1 MISSLPL
8 KITFC
13 GSETFIDKTFIFLID
28 INMNLI
34 KSNWFLLILLSAI
47 WGGAFTLNKIA
58 LDSFT
63 PEVIVA
69 GRLISGS
76 IFLVALIYFL
86 YKKFSI
92 NLSQINYYLFMS
104 LVGIVIPFIA
114 IITGQK
120 NIDSAMAG
128 ILMATMP
135 ISTILLSHIFLDDEK
150 MNKQKFIGF
159 IISFLGVFLL
169 IYRDDLFKDNSISET
184 FESQLLVMLGATL
197 YAFAAIYGKK
207 YKITDP
213 LSASTGTIL
222 FATFFMTIYLIFID
236 NSNPNYFDLML
247 DLNILLLGILCT
259 AIATVIYFQI
269 LQTEGASFLSIMN
282 FLIPLWAILFG
293 IIVLSDQF
301 SWNYI
306 FGLLVIL
313 FGIKLA
319 NSNR

>member
-1 MISSLPL
+1 MNFL
-8 KITFC
+8 KT
-13 GSETFIDKTFIFLID
+13 
-28 INMNLI
+28 
-34 KSNWFLLILLSAI
+34 NWFLLILLSAI

-58 LDSFT
+58 LDTFT

-86 YKKFSI
+86 YKKFTI
-92 NLSQINYYLFMS
+92 NISQINYYLFMS

-135 ISTILLSHIFLDDEK
+135 ISTILLSHIFLEDEK
-150 MNKQKFIGF
+150 MNQQKFIGF
-159 IISFLGVFLL
+159 VISFLGVFIL
-169 IYRDDLFKDNSISET
+169 IYRKDLFVNNSISET
-184 FESQLLVMLGATL
+184 FESQLLVILGATL

-236 NSNPNYFDLML
+236 QSNPSYSVLFL
-247 DLNILLLGILCT
+247 DINILLLGILCT
-259 AIATVIYFQI
+259 AIATIIYFQI

-293 IIVLSDQF
+293 IIILQDQF

-306 FGLLVIL
+306 IGLVVIL

-319 NSNR
+319 NSVR

>member
-1 MISSLPL
+1 MNFL
-8 KITFC
+8 KT
-13 GSETFIDKTFIFLID
+13 
-28 INMNLI
+28 
-34 KSNWFLLILLSAI
+34 NWFLLILLSAI

-58 LDSFT
+58 LDTFT

-76 IFLVALIYFL
+76 IFLVVLIYFL
-86 YKKFSI
+86 YKKFTI
-92 NLSQINYYLFMS
+92 NISQINYYLFMS

-135 ISTILLSHIFLDDEK
+135 ISTILLSHIFLEDEK
-150 MNKQKFIGF
+150 MNQQKFIGF
-159 IISFLGVFLL
+159 VISFLGVFVL
-169 IYRDDLFKDNSISET
+169 IYRKDLFVDNSISET
-184 FESQLLVMLGATL
+184 FESQLLVILGATL

-236 NSNPNYFDLML
+236 QSNPSYSVLFL
-247 DLNILLLGILCT
+247 DINILLLGILCT
-259 AIATVIYFQI
+259 AIATIIYFQI

-293 IIVLSDQF
+293 IIILEDQF

-306 FGLLVIL
+306 IGLIVIL

-319 NSNR
+319 NSVR

>member
-1 MISSLPL
+1 
-8 KITFC
+8 
-13 GSETFIDKTFIFLID
+13 
-28 INMNLI
+28 MNLV

-47 WGGAFTLNKIA
+47 WGGAFTLNKMA

-76 IFLVALIYFL
+76 VFLVALIYFL
-86 YKKFSI
+86 YKRFSI
-92 NLSQINYYLFMS
+92 NLAQVNYYLFMS

-135 ISTILLSHIFLDDEK
+135 ISTILLSHLFLDDEK

-159 IISFLGVFLL
+159 IISFLGVFIL
-169 IYRDDLFKDNSISET
+169 IYRDDLFIDNSISET
-184 FESQLLVMLGATL
+184 FESQLLVILGATL
-197 YAFAAIYGKK
+197 YAFAAINGKK

-236 NSNPNYFDLML
+236 QSKPSYSNLLL
-247 DLNILLLGILCT
+247 DMNILLLGVLCT

-269 LQTEGASFLSIMN
+269 LQSEGASFISMMN

-293 IIVLSDQF
+293 IIILNDQF

-306 FGLLVIL
+306 LGLLVIL

-319 NSNR
+319 NSIP

>member
-1 MISSLPL
+1 
-8 KITFC
+8 
-13 GSETFIDKTFIFLID
+13 
-28 INMNLI
+28 MNLV

-47 WGGAFTLNKIA
+47 WGGAFTLNKMA

-76 IFLVALIYFL
+76 VFLVALIYFL
-86 YKKFSI
+86 YKRFSI
-92 NLSQINYYLFMS
+92 NLAQVNYYLFMS

-135 ISTILLSHIFLDDEK
+135 ISTILLSHLFLDDEK

-159 IISFLGVFLL
+159 VISFLGVFIL
-169 IYRDDLFKDNSISET
+169 IYRDDLFIDNSISET
-184 FESQLLVMLGATL
+184 FESQLLVILGATL

-236 NSNPNYFDLML
+236 QSKPSYSNLLL
-247 DLNILLLGILCT
+247 DMNILLLGVLCT

-269 LQTEGASFLSIMN
+269 LQSEGASFISMMN

-293 IIVLSDQF
+293 IIILNDQF

-306 FGLLVIL
+306 LGLLVIL

-319 NSNR
+319 NSIP

>member
-1 MISSLPL
+1 
-8 KITFC
+8 
-13 GSETFIDKTFIFLID
+13 
-28 INMNLI
+28 MNLV

-47 WGGAFTLNKIA
+47 WGGAFTLNKMA
-58 LDSFT
+58 LDSFS

-76 IFLVALIYFL
+76 VFLVALIYFL
-86 YKKFSI
+86 YKRFSI
-92 NLSQINYYLFMS
+92 NLAQVNYYLFMS

-135 ISTILLSHIFLDDEK
+135 ISTILLSHLFLDDEK

-159 IISFLGVFLL
+159 IISFLGVFIL
-169 IYRDDLFKDNSISET
+169 IYRDDLFIDNSISET
-184 FESQLLVMLGATL
+184 FESQLLVILGATL

-236 NSNPNYFDLML
+236 QSKPSYPNLLL
-247 DLNILLLGILCT
+247 DMNILLLGVLCT

-269 LQTEGASFLSIMN
+269 LQSEGASFISMMN

-293 IIVLSDQF
+293 IIILNDQF

-306 FGLLVIL
+306 LGLLVIL

-319 NSNR
+319 NSIP

>member
-1 MISSLPL
+1 
-8 KITFC
+8 
-13 GSETFIDKTFIFLID
+13 
-28 INMNLI
+28 MNLV

-47 WGGAFTLNKIA
+47 WGGAFTLNKMA

-69 GRLISGS
+69 GRLFSVS
-76 IFLVALIYFL
+76 VFLVALIYFL

-92 NLSQINYYLFMS
+92 NLAQVNYYLFMS

-135 ISTILLSHIFLDDEK
+135 ISTILLSHLFLDDEK

-159 IISFLGVFLL
+159 IISFLGVFIL
-169 IYRDDLFKDNSISET
+169 IYREDLFIDNSISET
-184 FESQLLVMLGATL
+184 FESQLLVILGATL

-236 NSNPNYFDLML
+236 QSKPSYSNLLL
-247 DLNILLLGILCT
+247 DMNILLLGVLCT

-269 LQTEGASFLSIMN
+269 LQSEGASFISMMN

-293 IIVLSDQF
+293 IIILNDQF

-306 FGLLVIL
+306 LGLLVIL

-319 NSNR
+319 NSIP

>member
-1 MISSLPL
+1 MNFL
-8 KITFC
+8 KT
-13 GSETFIDKTFIFLID
+13 
-28 INMNLI
+28 
-34 KSNWFLLILLSAI
+34 NWFLLILLSAI

-58 LDSFT
+58 LNTFT

-76 IFLVALIYFL
+76 IFLVVLIYFL
-86 YKKFSI
+86 YKKFTI
-92 NLSQINYYLFMS
+92 NISQLNYYLFMS

-135 ISTILLSHIFLDDEK
+135 ISTILLSHIFLEDEK
-150 MNKQKFIGF
+150 MNQQKFIGF
-159 IISFLGVFLL
+159 VISFLGVFVL
-169 IYRDDLFKDNSISET
+169 IYRKDLFVDNSISET
-184 FESQLLVMLGATL
+184 FESQLLVILGATL

-236 NSNPNYFDLML
+236 QSNPSYSVLFL
-247 DLNILLLGILCT
+247 DINILLLGILCT
-259 AIATVIYFQI
+259 AIATIIYFQI

-293 IIVLSDQF
+293 IIILEDQF

-306 FGLLVIL
+306 IGLIVIL

-319 NSNR
+319 NSVR

>member
-1 MISSLPL
+1 
-8 KITFC
+8 
-13 GSETFIDKTFIFLID
+13 
-28 INMNLI
+28 
-34 KSNWFLLILLSAI
+34 
-47 WGGAFTLNKIA
+47 
-58 LDSFT
+58 
-63 PEVIVA
+63 
-69 GRLISGS
+69 
-76 IFLVALIYFL
+76 
-86 YKKFSI
+86 
-92 NLSQINYYLFMS
+92 MS

-236 NSNPNYFDLML
+236 NSNPNYFDLMF

>member
-1 MISSLPL
+1 
-8 KITFC
+8 
-13 GSETFIDKTFIFLID
+13 
-28 INMNLI
+28 MNLV

-47 WGGAFTLNKIA
+47 WGGAFTLNKMA

-76 IFLVALIYFL
+76 VFLVALIYFL
-86 YKKFSI
+86 YKRFSI
-92 NLSQINYYLFMS
+92 NLAQINYYLFMS

-159 IISFLGVFLL
+159 IISFIGVFVL
-169 IYRDDLFKDNSISET
+169 IYRDDLFINNSISET
-184 FESQLLVMLGATL
+184 FESQLLVILGATL

-236 NSNPNYFDLML
+236 QSKPSYSHLLL
-247 DLNILLLGILCT
+247 DMNILLLGVLCT
-259 AIATVIYFQI
+259 AIATIIYFQI
-269 LQTEGASFLSIMN
+269 LQSEGASFISMMN

-293 IIVLSDQF
+293 IIILNDQF

-306 FGLLVIL
+306 LGLLVIL

-319 NSNR
+319 NSIP

>member
-1 MISSLPL
+1 
-8 KITFC
+8 
-13 GSETFIDKTFIFLID
+13 
-28 INMNLI
+28 MNLI

-135 ISTILLSHIFLDDEK
+135 ISTILLSHIFLEDEK

>member
-1 MISSLPL
+1 
-8 KITFC
+8 
-13 GSETFIDKTFIFLID
+13 
-28 INMNLI
+28 MNLV

-47 WGGAFTLNKIA
+47 WGGAFTLNKMA

-76 IFLVALIYFL
+76 VFLVALIYFL
-86 YKKFSI
+86 YKRFSI
-92 NLSQINYYLFMS
+92 NLDQVNYYLFMS

-135 ISTILLSHIFLDDEK
+135 ISTILLSHLFLDDEK

-159 IISFLGVFLL
+159 IISFLGVFIL
-169 IYRDDLFKDNSISET
+169 IYRDDLFIDNSISET
-184 FESQLLVMLGATL
+184 FESQLLVILGATL

-236 NSNPNYFDLML
+236 QSKPSYSNLLL
-247 DLNILLLGILCT
+247 DMNILLLGVLCT

-269 LQTEGASFLSIMN
+269 LQSEGASFISMMN

-293 IIVLSDQF
+293 IIILNDQF

-319 NSNR
+319 NSIP

>member
-1 MISSLPL
+1 
-8 KITFC
+8 
-13 GSETFIDKTFIFLID
+13 
-28 INMNLI
+28 MNLV

-47 WGGAFTLNKIA
+47 WGGAFTLNKMA

-63 PEVIVA
+63 PEVVVA

-76 IFLVALIYFL
+76 VFLVALIYFL
-86 YKKFSI
+86 YKRFSI
-92 NLSQINYYLFMS
+92 NLAQVNYYLFMS

-135 ISTILLSHIFLDDEK
+135 ISTILLSHLFLDDEK

-159 IISFLGVFLL
+159 IISFLGVFIL
-169 IYRDDLFKDNSISET
+169 IYRDDLFIDNSISET
-184 FESQLLVMLGATL
+184 FESQLLVILGATL

-236 NSNPNYFDLML
+236 QSKPSYSNLLL
-247 DLNILLLGILCT
+247 DMNILLLGVLCT

-269 LQTEGASFLSIMN
+269 LQSEGASFISMMN

-293 IIVLSDQF
+293 IIILNDQF

-319 NSNR
+319 NSIP

>member
-1 MISSLPL
+1 
-8 KITFC
+8 
-13 GSETFIDKTFIFLID
+13 
-28 INMNLI
+28 MNLV

-47 WGGAFTLNKIA
+47 WGGAFTLNKMA

-76 IFLVALIYFL
+76 VFLVALIYFL
-86 YKKFSI
+86 YKRFSI
-92 NLSQINYYLFMS
+92 NLAQVNYYLFMS

-135 ISTILLSHIFLDDEK
+135 ISTILLSHLFLDDEK

-159 IISFLGVFLL
+159 IISFLGVFIL
-169 IYRDDLFKDNSISET
+169 IYRVDLFIDNSLSET
-184 FESQLLVMLGATL
+184 FESQLLVILGATL

-236 NSNPNYFDLML
+236 QSKPSYSNLLL
-247 DLNILLLGILCT
+247 DMNILLLGVLCT

-269 LQTEGASFLSIMN
+269 LQSEGASFISMMN

-293 IIVLSDQF
+293 IIILNDQF

-306 FGLLVIL
+306 LGLLVIL

-319 NSNR
+319 NSIP

>member
-1 MISSLPL
+1 
-8 KITFC
+8 
-13 GSETFIDKTFIFLID
+13 
-28 INMNLI
+28 MNLV

-47 WGGAFTLNKIA
+47 WGGAFTLNKMA

-76 IFLVALIYFL
+76 VFLVALIYFL
-86 YKKFSI
+86 YKRFSI
-92 NLSQINYYLFMS
+92 NLAQVNYYLFMS

-135 ISTILLSHIFLDDEK
+135 ISTILLSHLFLDDEK

-159 IISFLGVFLL
+159 IISFLGVFIL
-169 IYRDDLFKDNSISET
+169 IYRDDLFIDNSISET
-184 FESQLLVMLGATL
+184 FESQLLVISGATL

-236 NSNPNYFDLML
+236 QSKPSYSNLLL
-247 DLNILLLGILCT
+247 DMNILLLGVLCT

-269 LQTEGASFLSIMN
+269 LQSEGASFISMMN

-293 IIVLSDQF
+293 IIILNDQF

-306 FGLLVIL
+306 LGLLVIL

-319 NSNR
+319 NSIP

>member
-1 MISSLPL
+1 
-8 KITFC
+8 
-13 GSETFIDKTFIFLID
+13 
-28 INMNLI
+28 MNLV

-47 WGGAFTLNKIA
+47 WGGAFTLNKMA

-76 IFLVALIYFL
+76 VFLVALIYFL
-86 YKKFSI
+86 YKRFSI
-92 NLSQINYYLFMS
+92 NLAQVNYYLFMS

-135 ISTILLSHIFLDDEK
+135 ISTILLSHLFLDDEK

-159 IISFLGVFLL
+159 IISFLGVFIL
-169 IYRDDLFKDNSISET
+169 IYRDDLFIDNSISET
-184 FESQLLVMLGATL
+184 IESQLLVILGATL

-236 NSNPNYFDLML
+236 QSKPSYSNLLL
-247 DLNILLLGILCT
+247 DMNILLLGVLCT

-269 LQTEGASFLSIMN
+269 LQSEGASFISMMN

-293 IIVLSDQF
+293 IIILNDQF

-319 NSNR
+319 NSIP

>member
-1 MISSLPL
+1 
-8 KITFC
+8 
-13 GSETFIDKTFIFLID
+13 
-28 INMNLI
+28 
-34 KSNWFLLILLSAI
+34 
-47 WGGAFTLNKIA
+47 
-58 LDSFT
+58 
-63 PEVIVA
+63 
-69 GRLISGS
+69 
-76 IFLVALIYFL
+76 
-86 YKKFSI
+86 
-92 NLSQINYYLFMS
+92 MS

-135 ISTILLSHIFLDDEK
+135 ISTILLSHLFLDDEK

-159 IISFLGVFLL
+159 IISFLGVFIL
-169 IYRDDLFKDNSISET
+169 IYRDDLFIDNSISET
-184 FESQLLVMLGATL
+184 FESQLLVILGATL

-222 FATFFMTIYLIFID
+222 FATFFMTIYLIFIYQSKPSY
-236 NSNPNYFDLML
+236 SNLLL
-247 DLNILLLGILCT
+247 DTNILLLGVLCT

-269 LQTEGASFLSIMN
+269 LQSEGASFISMMN

-293 IIVLSDQF
+293 IIILNDQF

-306 FGLLVIL
+306 LGLLVIL

-319 NSNR
+319 NSIP

>member
-1 MISSLPL
+1 
-8 KITFC
+8 
-13 GSETFIDKTFIFLID
+13 
-28 INMNLI
+28 MNLV

-47 WGGAFTLNKIA
+47 WGGAFTLNKMA

-76 IFLVALIYFL
+76 VFLVALIYFL
-86 YKKFSI
+86 YKRFSI
-92 NLSQINYYLFMS
+92 NLAQVNYYLFMS

-135 ISTILLSHIFLDDEK
+135 ISTILLSHLFLDDEK

-159 IISFLGVFLL
+159 IISFLGVFIL
-169 IYRDDLFKDNSISET
+169 IYRDDLFIDNSISET
-184 FESQLLVMLGATL
+184 FESQLLVILGATL

-236 NSNPNYFDLML
+236 QSKPSYSNLLL
-247 DLNILLLGILCT
+247 DMNILLLGVLCT

-269 LQTEGASFLSIMN
+269 LQSEGASFISMMN

-293 IIVLSDQF
+293 IIILNDQF
-301 SWNYI
+301 SWSYI

-319 NSNR
+319 NSIP

>member
-1 MISSLPL
+1 MN
-8 KITFC
+8 
-13 GSETFIDKTFIFLID
+13 FIKT
-28 INMNLI
+28 
-34 KSNWFLLILLSAI
+34 NWFLLILLSAI

-58 LDSFT
+58 LNTFT

-86 YKKFSI
+86 YKKFTI
-92 NLSQINYYLFMS
+92 NISQINYYLFMS

-135 ISTILLSHIFLDDEK
+135 ISTILLSHIFLEDEK
-150 MNKQKFIGF
+150 MNQQKFIGF
-159 IISFLGVFLL
+159 VISFLGVFVL
-169 IYRDDLFKDNSISET
+169 IYRKDLFVDNSISET
-184 FESQLLVMLGATL
+184 FESQLLVILGATL

-236 NSNPNYFDLML
+236 QSNPSYGVLFL
-247 DLNILLLGILCT
+247 DINILLLGILCT
-259 AIATVIYFQI
+259 AIATIIYFQI

-293 IIVLSDQF
+293 IIILEDQF

-306 FGLLVIL
+306 IGLIVIL

-319 NSNR
+319 NSVR

>member
-1 MISSLPL
+1 
-8 KITFC
+8 
-13 GSETFIDKTFIFLID
+13 
-28 INMNLI
+28 MNLV

-47 WGGAFTLNKIA
+47 WGGAFTLNKMA

-76 IFLVALIYFL
+76 VFLVALIYFL
-86 YKKFSI
+86 YKRFSI
-92 NLSQINYYLFMS
+92 NLAQVNYYLFMS

-135 ISTILLSHIFLDDEK
+135 ISTILLSHLFLDDEK

-159 IISFLGVFLL
+159 IISFLGVFILR
-169 IYRDDLFKDNSISET
+169 YREDLFIDNSISET
-184 FESQLLVMLGATL
+184 FESQLLVILGATL

-236 NSNPNYFDLML
+236 QSKPSYSNLLL
-247 DLNILLLGILCT
+247 DMNILLLGVLCT

-269 LQTEGASFLSIMN
+269 LQSEGASFISMMN

-293 IIVLSDQF
+293 IIILNDQF

-306 FGLLVIL
+306 LGLLVIL

-319 NSNR
+319 NSIP

>member
-1 MISSLPL
+1 
-8 KITFC
+8 
-13 GSETFIDKTFIFLID
+13 
-28 INMNLI
+28 MNLV

-47 WGGAFTLNKIA
+47 WGGAFTLNKMA

-76 IFLVALIYFL
+76 VFLVALIYFL
-86 YKKFSI
+86 YKRFSI
-92 NLSQINYYLFMS
+92 NLAQVNYYLFMS

-159 IISFLGVFLL
+159 IISFIGVFVL
-169 IYRDDLFKDNSISET
+169 IYRDDLFINNSISET
-184 FESQLLVMLGATL
+184 FESQLLVILGATL

-236 NSNPNYFDLML
+236 QSKPSYSHLLL
-247 DLNILLLGILCT
+247 DMNILLLGVLCT
-259 AIATVIYFQI
+259 AIATIIYFQI
-269 LQTEGASFLSIMN
+269 LQSEGASFISMMN

-293 IIVLSDQF
+293 IIILNDQF

-319 NSNR
+319 NSIP

>member
-1 MISSLPL
+1 
-8 KITFC
+8 
-13 GSETFIDKTFIFLID
+13 
-28 INMNLI
+28 MNLV

-47 WGGAFTLNKIA
+47 WGGAFTLNKMA

-76 IFLVALIYFL
+76 VFLVALIYFL
-86 YKKFSI
+86 YKRFSI
-92 NLSQINYYLFMS
+92 NLAQVNYYLFMS

-135 ISTILLSHIFLDDEK
+135 ISTILLSHLFLDDEK

-159 IISFLGVFLL
+159 VISFLGVFIL
-169 IYRDDLFKDNSISET
+169 IYRDDLFIDNSISET
-184 FESQLLVMLGATL
+184 FESQLLVILGATL

-236 NSNPNYFDLML
+236 QSKPSYSNLLL
-247 DLNILLLGILCT
+247 DMNILLLGVLCT

-269 LQTEGASFLSIMN
+269 LQSEGASFISMMN

-293 IIVLSDQF
+293 IIILNDQF

-306 FGLLVIL
+306 LGLLVIL
-313 FGIKLA
+313 FGIKIA
-319 NSNR
+319 NSIP

>member
-1 MISSLPL
+1 
-8 KITFC
+8 
-13 GSETFIDKTFIFLID
+13 
-28 INMNLI
+28 MNLV

-47 WGGAFTLNKIA
+47 WGGAFTLNKMA

-76 IFLVALIYFL
+76 VFLVALIYFL
-86 YKKFSI
+86 YKRFSI
-92 NLSQINYYLFMS
+92 NLAQINYYLFMS

-150 MNKQKFIGF
+150 MSKQKFIGF
-159 IISFLGVFLL
+159 IISFIGVFVL
-169 IYRDDLFKDNSISET
+169 IYRDDLFINNSISET
-184 FESQLLVMLGATL
+184 FESQLLVILGATL

-236 NSNPNYFDLML
+236 QSKPSYSHLLL
-247 DLNILLLGILCT
+247 DMNILLLGVLCT
-259 AIATVIYFQI
+259 AIATIIYFQI
-269 LQTEGASFLSIMN
+269 LQSEGASFISMMN

-293 IIVLSDQF
+293 IIILNDQF

-319 NSNR
+319 NSIP

>member
-1 MISSLPL
+1 MN
-8 KITFC
+8 
-13 GSETFIDKTFIFLID
+13 FIKT
-28 INMNLI
+28 
-34 KSNWFLLILLSAI
+34 NWFLLILLSAI

-58 LDSFT
+58 LNTFT

-86 YKKFSI
+86 YKKFTI
-92 NLSQINYYLFMS
+92 NISQINYYLFMS

-135 ISTILLSHIFLDDEK
+135 ISTILLSHIFLEDEK
-150 MNKQKFIGF
+150 MNQQKFIGF
-159 IISFLGVFLL
+159 IISFLGVFVL
-169 IYRDDLFKDNSISET
+169 IYRKDLFVNNLISET
-184 FESQLLVMLGATL
+184 FESQLLVILGATL

-236 NSNPNYFDLML
+236 QSNPSYSALFL
-247 DLNILLLGILCT
+247 DINILLLGILCT
-259 AIATVIYFQI
+259 AIATIIYFQI
-269 LQTEGASFLSIMN
+269 LQTEGASYLSIMN

-293 IIVLSDQF
+293 IIILQDQF

-306 FGLLVIL
+306 IGLVVIL

-319 NSNR
+319 NSVR